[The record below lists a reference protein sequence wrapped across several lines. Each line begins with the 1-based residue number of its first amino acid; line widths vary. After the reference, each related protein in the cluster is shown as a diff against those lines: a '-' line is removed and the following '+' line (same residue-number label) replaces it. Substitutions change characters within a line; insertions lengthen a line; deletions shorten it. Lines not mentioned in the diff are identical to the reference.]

1 MIQGQLLCGFC
12 CPASQRISLGR
23 VPEEKT
29 AIGAVMITAD
39 AFEFSIPTTLRD
51 VVAREPNGLFRLSC
65 GHLHPGMPMYSNQ
78 EWLRV
83 DGQRIEGKSLI
94 GELR

>member
-1 MIQGQLLCGFC
+1 MIGQLLCRAC
-12 CPASQRISLGR
+12 ASPDQFISLGR

-29 AIGAVMITAD
+29 AVGKVTITAY
-39 AFEFSIPTTLRD
+39 AFEFKIPTTLRD
-51 VVAREPNGLFRLSC
+51 VVGRDARGLFRLSC

-83 DGQRIEGKSLI
+83 DGQRIEGKSMI
-94 GELR
+94 AECR